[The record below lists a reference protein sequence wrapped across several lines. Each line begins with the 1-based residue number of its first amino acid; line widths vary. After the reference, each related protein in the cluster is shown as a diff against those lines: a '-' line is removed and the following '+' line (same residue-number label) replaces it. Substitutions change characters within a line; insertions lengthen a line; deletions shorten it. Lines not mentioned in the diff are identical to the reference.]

1 MKKMNSD
8 KRFRL
13 LCLIVMLIIA
23 AISAAP
29 FILMISAS
37 ITEEKTLVAVGYRF
51 IPSKVN
57 IDAYKYLWIKRR
69 TIGRAYG
76 ISGFCTLVGTLINVT
91 MTSLF
96 AYPLSRKDF
105 KPRNVFAF
113 FIFFT
118 MLFNGGMTASYI
130 IWSRYMHVK
139 DTIWALLVPSYLMG
153 GMNVLMVRNYYTA
166 SIPVD
171 IIEAARIDGATEM
184 RIYTSILV
192 PLSKPVMITIAI
204 FAGMAYWNDWINAQY
219 YITNP
224 KLLGINAY
232 LNQLQNNIKMLQQQS
247 DMLEGTELAG
257 LKLPTVGARMAI
269 AMIAVLPVLIIF
281 PFIQSEII
289 KGVVIGG
296 VKG

>member
-1 MKKMNSD
+1 
-8 KRFRL
+8 
-13 LCLIVMLIIA
+13 MLIIA

-204 FAGMAYWNDWINAQY
+204 VAGMAYWNDWINAQY

>member
-13 LCLIVMLIIA
+13 LCLIIMLIIA

-51 IPSKVN
+51 FPSKVN

-76 ISGFCTLVGTLINVT
+76 ISGFCTLVGTLVNVT

-166 SIPVD
+166 SIPID

-184 RIYTSILV
+184 KIYTSILV

>member
-13 LCLIVMLIIA
+13 LCLIIMLVVA
-23 AISAAP
+23 AFCAAP
-29 FILMISAS
+29 FVLMISAS
-37 ITEEKTLVAVGYRF
+37 ITDEKTLVAEGYRF

-76 ISGFCTLVGTLINVT
+76 VSGLCTIVGTLVNVI

-105 KPRNVFAF
+105 KPRNFFAF

-118 MLFNGGMTASYI
+118 MLFNGGMTASYV
-130 IWSRYMHVK
+130 IWARYMHVK
-139 DTIWALLVPSYLMG
+139 DTIWALLIPSYLMG
-153 GMNVLMVRNYYTA
+153 GMNVLMVRNYYMS

-171 IIEAARIDGATEM
+171 IIEAARIDGATEFK
-184 RIYTSILV
+184 IYTSILV

-219 YITNP
+219 YITKPN
-224 KLLGINAY
+224 LLGINAY

-257 LKLPTVGARMAI
+257 LQLPTVGARMAI
-269 AMIAVLPVLIIF
+269 AMIAVLPVLIVF

>member
-1 MKKMNSD
+1 
-8 KRFRL
+8 
-13 LCLIVMLIIA
+13 MLIIA

>member
-1 MKKMNSD
+1 
-8 KRFRL
+8 
-13 LCLIVMLIIA
+13 MLIIA

-224 KLLGINAY
+224 KLYGINAY

-257 LKLPTVGARMAI
+257 LQLPTVGARMAI

>member
-1 MKKMNSD
+1 MNSD

-130 IWSRYMHVK
+130 IWSRYMNVK